1 VSYVPSA
8 LFDFFDKPPAYKLAA
23 RRIADFLRRNAG
35 RFSFAVI
42 ISAAAHVAFCGVLL
56 ISSAIK
62 SKTPPGLA
70 PSDDLQAFR
79 QALRELSASPGSPAE
94 MAKIL
99 STITEDDFN
108 DALRDT
114 PELDSRLTAQEK
126 AKIFKSVVSE
136 ALTKLGERKGD
147 RSALDV
153 PLSGLLGGLRNGQRS
168 EPVAGFKLFRV
179 DESAE
184 GGSRLYRLSQEK
196 EQTLASLLTRKGE
209 PVAWTVISGR
219 VILLHQKG
227 TDIIPEEYFFRT
239 PPYEAM
245 LAVGARLFY
254 VVRGF
259 PKIEMLEG
267 EKVQASEVNAANLTA
282 PPESEGAAAGRQ
294 TQSGSLTIFFPRSSP
309 TTAISLKSTEPV
321 SLKLTEET
329 RESIL
334 DQFMGLPER
343 DQVRAFFRDYLD
355 KYDPD
360 SPDLA
365 RLTREFIYRNL
376 GAVLILTDPLSA
388 GFDCLE
394 ESFYNKL
401 SMEDF
406 TSFCLKNPRTKTG
419 AEILF
424 YLACSYDFE
433 RRAIRHLQ
441 EALETARAVL
451 AGWRG
456 DLAVYDKKAKAFV
469 VEEIERE
476 LRGELKG
483 LGLSKFDAVRARY
496 AQEQIK
502 IYRFL
507 ADLGGDIRNR
517 ALYALGEVYWDEGRP
532 DLALNTWR
540 SVDPAYSFGP
550 LDDMRRI
557 MSDTEDTVKLVSR
570 ISGALSREADFDSSE
585 QFRRLLKFHKWAR
598 RAAGGE

>member
-1 VSYVPSA
+1 MRNAPAA
-8 LFDFFDKPPAYKLAA
+8 LFDFFDRPSAYKLAA
-23 RRIADFLRRNAG
+23 RRIAEFLRRNAG

-42 ISAAAHVAFCGVLL
+42 ASAAAHVAFCGVLL

-62 SKTPPGLA
+62 NKTQASLA

-79 QALRELSASPGSPAE
+79 QALRELSASPGSSAE

-108 DALRDT
+108 DALRET

-126 AKIFKSVVSE
+126 AKIFKAVVSE
-136 ALTKLGERKGD
+136 ALTKLGERKGE

-153 PLSGLLGGLRNGQRS
+153 PLSDLLGGLREGQKS
-168 EPVAGFKLFRV
+168 EAVAGFKLFRF
-179 DESAE
+179 DDSAE
-184 GGSRLYRLSQEK
+184 GGSQLYRLAQEK
-196 EQTLASLLTRKGE
+196 EQTLASLLTRNGD

-245 LAVGARLFY
+245 LAIGARLFY

-259 PKIEMLEG
+259 PKIELLEG
-267 EKVQASEVNAANLTA
+267 EKGQASDVNAANLTA
-282 PPESEGAAAGRQ
+282 PHQSEGAAAGLA
-294 TQSGSLTIFFPRSSP
+294 QSGSLTIFFPRSSP
-309 TTAISLKSTEPV
+309 TATIRLKPTEPV
-321 SLKLTEET
+321 SLKLIEET
-329 RESIL
+329 RENIL
-334 DQFMGLPER
+334 DRFMGLPER
-343 DQVRAFFRDYLD
+343 DQVAAFFRDYLD

-360 SPDLA
+360 SSDLA

-376 GAVLILTDPLSA
+376 GTVFILTDPLSV

-401 SMEDF
+401 STEDF
-406 TSFCLKNPRTKTG
+406 TSYCLKNPRTKTG

-424 YLACSYDFE
+424 YLASSYDFE
-433 RRAIRHLQ
+433 TRAIRHLQ
-441 EALETARAVL
+441 EALDTAKAVL

-476 LRGELKG
+476 LRGELRS
-483 LGLSKFDAVRARY
+483 LGLSKLDSLRARY
-496 AQEQIK
+496 AEEQIE

-507 ADLGGDIRNR
+507 ADMGGDIRNR
-517 ALYALGEVYWDEGRP
+517 ALYALGEVYWDEGRS
-532 DLALNTWR
+532 DFALNTWR
-540 SVDPAYSFGP
+540 SIDPAFYFGP
-550 LDDMRRI
+550 LDDIRRI

-570 ISGALSREADFDSSE
+570 INGALSREEDFDSSE

-598 RAAGGE
+598 RAPCGE